1 MDCQNGGL
9 RVTRKSGAEKF
20 RDGPH
25 EIEANLL
32 NFWRWSC
39 SDLVSNTMRGVL
51 AEYIVG
57 LSLGIVNDGQR
68 KEWDPY
74 DLLLEDGTKI
84 EVKSAAYVQSWKQD
98 RDSAIQFGVPKRRA
112 WDPERGILSEEIRR
126 HADVYVLALLH
137 NRDRETIDPMDL
149 AQWEFYIVPTV
160 VFDERERSQHSI
172 TLPSLKLIAGTPVN
186 YSNLREKVLDAAATQ
201 RNRLNT
207 QDTFLPEDGTPECT
221 P

>member
-9 RVTRKSGAEKF
+9 RVMRKSGAEKF

-32 NFWRWSC
+32 KFWQWSC

-98 RDSAIQFGVPKRRA
+98 RNSAIQFGVPKRRA
-112 WDPERGILSEEIRR
+112 WDAERGILSEEIRR

-172 TLPSLKLIAGTPVN
+172 TLPSLKLIAGSPVN
-186 YSNLREKVLDAAATQ
+186 YSNLKEKVLDAAATQ

-207 QDTFLPEDGTPECT
+207 QDAFLPEDGTPGCT